1 MTWTPGELPQLD
13 SPESQGLSGERLAL
27 IDAYLQ
33 GYIDQE
39 KLAGSSFAIMR
50 RGHLV
55 YYKAFGEASKETNQ
69 PMQSDTIH
77 RIYSMSKPITSV
89 ALLTLYEKGKFQLDD
104 PIEKYLPEFKDMQ
117 VLTGGTPAMPATRH
131 ARGSITPRH
140 IMTHT
145 AGLTYG
151 FEGVP
156 DAVDQMYRHHKVGDF
171 DDDLT
176 NFSEKISQLPLRF
189 DPGSSWNYSYGTD
202 LQGRLIE
209 ALSGVDFESYLQENL
224 FDPLGMIDT
233 GFVLPSNSVNR
244 FATNYA
250 RPLGP
255 LVPFEKPDSSPYLE
269 DRSFKS
275 GGGGLVSTLPDYLRF
290 GQMLANK
297 GELEGTRILSR
308 KTVEYATQNH
318 LPDNKDMESMGAG
331 GFSESAFKG
340 VGFCLLG
347 SVCINPAAAPNMQSI
362 GDYGWGGA
370 AGTRFWVDPQE
381 DIMCVFMTQFMP
393 GGRYPVQEYLRH
405 LVLGAITD

>member
-13 SPESQGLSGERLAL
+13 SPESQGLSGDRLAL

-69 PMQSDTIH
+69 PMHSDTIH

-104 PIEKYLPEFKDMQ
+104 PIEKYLSEFKDMQ

-131 ARGSITPRH
+131 ARESITPRH

-156 DAVDQMYRHHKVGDF
+156 NAVDQIYRHHKVGDF

-176 NFSEKISQLPLRF
+176 NFSQKISKLPLRF

-209 ALSGVDFESYLQENL
+209 ALSGVDFESYLQKNI
-224 FDPLGMIDT
+224 FDPLGMVDT
-233 GFVLPSNSVNR
+233 GFVLPAHSVKR

-255 LVPFEKPDSSPYLE
+255 LVPFEKPDSSPYLK

-297 GELEGTRILSR
+297 GALDGTRILSR

-318 LPDNKDMESMGAG
+318 LPANKDMESMGAG

-340 VGFCLLG
+340 IGFCLLG
-347 SVCINPAAAPNMQSI
+347 SVCINPAAAPNMQST